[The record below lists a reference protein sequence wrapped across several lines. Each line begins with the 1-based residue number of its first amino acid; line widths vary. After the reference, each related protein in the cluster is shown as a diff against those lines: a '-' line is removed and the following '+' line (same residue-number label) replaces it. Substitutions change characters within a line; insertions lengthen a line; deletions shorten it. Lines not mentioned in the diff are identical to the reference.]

1 MLLLMWMAGSVLVA
15 LASAAL
21 TEGDGPWIV
30 GVAALLA
37 AQTAVLAGRAARL
50 PSLATW
56 SAALACA
63 AVGALAYSGADLV
76 IYLGLVVVLLFV
88 VDRFAALA
96 VGVAAFILTHG
107 TTGTRTL
114 RAATLA
120 PPDPIARDFA
130 RVRREGSQLTVASLS
145 VAGSRGASRRLD
157 QIARELVPCLRVTD
171 AVVRSVT
178 GRVVVVLP
186 GTDRHVAMAV
196 LNRAPAGDGADM
208 LLGTAT
214 FPGDAPT
221 FASLKDVARSRERL
235 WSRRAADAGPG
246 TDRFPRDRAQP
257 DPAGSDRSQA
267 AAGSD
272 RPAVFFETR
281 PFARHLRRAMDIL
294 LVALMSPLLLPLVA
308 VLGIAVKLGSPG
320 PAFVRIR
327 RLGRD
332 GRPFE
337 LLKLRSMTRDADRM
351 KEALRHLN
359 TMPWPDFKISEDPR
373 VTRVGRVLRKYSL
386 DELPQLYNVLRGDMT
401 LVGPRPCSVKLEDYD
416 LWQSERLD
424 VTPGLVG
431 RWQAEGRG
439 SVDFA
444 ERSRLD
450 IRQARSRSIR
460 VNLQLVVATIRS
472 VFVSRGAY

>member
-1 MLLLMWMAGSVLVA
+1 MPAQALIAFLATGRSPTRRVGPVAGGGG
-15 LASAAL
+15 
-21 TEGDGPWIV
+21 ERP
-30 GVAALLA
+30 
-37 AQTAVLAGRAARL
+37 AGRFLRD
-50 PSLATW
+50 
-56 SAALACA
+56 SA
-63 AVGALAYSGADLV
+63 V
-76 IYLGLVVVLLFV
+76 
-88 VDRFAALA
+88 
-96 VGVAAFILTHG
+96 H
-107 TTGTRTL
+107 
-114 RAATLA
+114 A
-120 PPDPIARDFA
+120 PPTPGHGHSARRA
-130 RVRREGSQLTVASLS
+130 
-145 VAGSRGASRRLD
+145 
-157 QIARELVPCLRVTD
+157 
-171 AVVRSVT
+171 
-178 GRVVVVLP
+178 
-186 GTDRHVAMAV
+186 HVA
-196 LNRAPAGDGADM
+196 
-208 LLGTAT
+208 T
-214 FPGDAPT
+214 
-221 FASLKDVARSRERL
+221 
-235 WSRRAADAGPG
+235 
-246 TDRFPRDRAQP
+246 
-257 DPAGSDRSQA
+257 
-267 AAGSD
+267 
-272 RPAVFFETR
+272 
-281 PFARHLRRAMDIL
+281 
-294 LVALMSPLLLPLVA
+294 LLLPLVA

-351 KEALRHLN
+351 KEALSHLN